1 MDFGVLAEEL
11 SLSQRSNL
19 AVMKGDG
26 VTGGVSRSRVSRG
39 DLSFPVASRDIQTQ
53 SVTPDFNSSGQ
64 ERSRWVRMGLA

>member
-11 SLSQRSNL
+11 SLSQRANL

-26 VTGGVSRSRVSRG
+26 ITGSVSRG
-39 DLSFPVASRDIQTQ
+39 DLSFPVAPRNIQTH
-53 SVTPDFNSSGQ
+53 PGQ